1 MSGKAAPAGPGGNA
15 FLAFGGH
22 LHPLACDSLLH
33 LQSTRPTACL
43 LVSSPTSDSP
53 ALHLSQEL
61 PRMTGPPEKPGQSP
75 QLMVFIFI
83 ISAKPVLCHEVT
95 GFRDQDMDVSRVYT
109 FSQHWVSSLR
119 LWVNCAS
126 AQRQPGRMLPPW

>member
-1 MSGKAAPAGPGGNA
+1 MSGKAAPEGPGGNA
-15 FLAFGGH
+15 FLAPPTSGGH
-22 LHPLACDSLLH
+22 LHPLAYDSLLH
-33 LQSTRPTACL
+33 LQSIRPTSCL
-43 LVSSPTSDSP
+43 LASSPASDSP

-61 PRMTGPPEKPGQSP
+61 PRMTGPPGKPGQSP
-75 QLMVFIFI
+75 QLMIFIFI

-95 GFRDQDMDVSRVYT
+95 GFRDQDT

-126 AQRQPGRMLPPW
+126 AQRQPGRMLPP